1 MVFERKHLC
10 CTLHRSGERKQKQKN
25 GRVLS
30 SHRRARLHARRLRR
44 LRALLDPSERAGEGG
59 PAGGGRSDRGRVVCR
74 TEWDR
79 RRWEGGRREAPVRLP
94 FGCFLVFHSFLFSRS
109 RRSAVPSVYAAMGM
123 EGDRTKEKQTKRRE
137 TAPLKKKKL
146 PFSLQL
152 CRPRRPL
159 RGLAAPP
166 RGGDGRRPRRAG
178 AGEGPQ
184 VPRWRAEGH
193 RSRDR
198 QRRRRRGRLGRR
210 RRRRRRRS
218 GSGCAPGG
226 GVGPRPRRLDRDRR
240 RERCSE

>member
-10 CTLHRSGERKQKQKN
+10 CTFHRSGERKQKQKN

-59 PAGGGRSDRGRVVCR
+59 PAGGGRGDRGRVVCR

-94 FGCFLVFHSFLFSRS
+94 FGCFLVFDSFLFAWS

-137 TAPLKKKKL
+137 TAPLKKKKTPFLSPAL
-146 PFSLQL
+146 PSSS
-152 CRPRRPL
+152 P
-159 RGLAAPP
+159 AA
-166 RGGDGRRPRRAG
+166 RA
-178 AGEGPQ
+178 
-184 VPRWRAEGH
+184 RC
-193 RSRDR
+193 SST
-198 QRRRRRGRLGRR
+198 RRGRASTTTSWRWRGP
-210 RRRRRRRS
+210 S
-218 GSGCAPGG
+218 GPSVAC
-226 GVGPRPRRLDRDRR
+226 
-240 RERCSE
+240 